1 MGLGPQIHQLYV
13 VAVVQFHGCNHLT
26 MMYKLYFR
34 ITKVPD
40 GKNESGFIQ
49 EHENTKMEAAEEKA
63 DPIKEEKEGQAK

>member
-1 MGLGPQIHQLYV
+1 
-13 VAVVQFHGCNHLT
+13 

-63 DPIKEEKEGQAK
+63 DPIKEEKEGQAKWGHTCAYGGCDRYKLAQKKA